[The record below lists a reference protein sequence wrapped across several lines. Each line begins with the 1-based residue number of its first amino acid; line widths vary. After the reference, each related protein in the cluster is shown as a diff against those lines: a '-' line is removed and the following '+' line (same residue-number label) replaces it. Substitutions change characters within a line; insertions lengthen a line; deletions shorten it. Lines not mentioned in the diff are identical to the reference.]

1 MRFSFGT
8 GDLRPFRNHYT
19 FPGGNL
25 QIFFRSVIAMTLS
38 SVFGKLSETAPV
50 TLAVIVLL
58 LAFAFAMFRAGKK
71 VRWDARSL
79 AYAAL
84 CVALS
89 YILSCIRLYRFAFGG
104 SITLLSMLPI
114 LMFSLAQGTARGSVI
129 GCAYGLLQLIQDF
142 YFAHPAQ
149 LLLDYPVAFAM
160 LGLAGFARHLP
171 KSIQIPAAVIF
182 GAFGRYIVHVISGAV
197 FFGSYAAPG
206 QTALAYSLIY
216 NLGYMGPD
224 AALCLVA
231 AITPIARRILKLIP
245 RK

>member
-1 MRFSFGT
+1 MSISAVFSH
-8 GDLRPFRNHYT
+8 L
-19 FPGGNL
+19 
-25 QIFFRSVIAMTLS
+25 A
-38 SVFGKLSETAPV
+38 ETTPV
-50 TLAVIVLL
+50 TLAVLAVLI
-58 LAFAFAMFRAGKK
+58 AFAFAMFSAGKK

-89 YILSCIRLYRFAFGG
+89 YIFSCIRLYRFSFGG

-114 LMFSLAQGTARGSVI
+114 LLFSLAQGPSRGIVL

-142 YFAHPAQ
+142 YFAHPVQ

-171 KSIQIPAAVIF
+171 ERVRIPAAVII
-182 GAFGRYIVHVISGAV
+182 GAAGRWLVHVISGAV

-224 AALCLVA
+224 AALCLIA
-231 AITPIARRILKLIP
+231 ALAPFTHRLLKLIP